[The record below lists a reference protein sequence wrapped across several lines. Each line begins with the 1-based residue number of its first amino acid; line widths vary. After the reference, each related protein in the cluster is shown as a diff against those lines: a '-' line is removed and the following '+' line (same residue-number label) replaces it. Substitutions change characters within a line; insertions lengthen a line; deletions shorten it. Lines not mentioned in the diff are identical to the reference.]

1 SFAIVEETTIF
12 NVRISSHCS
21 SLLSL
26 NKSARRR
33 PFDTIIA
40 QCSKS
45 NQSRQERK
53 RKLAKE
59 LIKLAAEDLLS
70 PERRKKKK

>member
-1 SFAIVEETTIF
+1 SFVFAEETAIF
-12 NVRISSHCS
+12 NVRSSSHCS
-21 SLLSL
+21 SVLSL

-33 PFDTIIA
+33 PFDNIIR
-40 QCSKS
+40 QCVSS
-45 NQSRQERK
+45 NKSRQERK